1 MAWRAMVLVPL
12 VAAAFTPHDDRSRLC
27 KPKICGFASS
37 PLVVL
42 SLSNQ
47 AENHSSDEGR
57 GMNFDALTNL
67 TKKDKRTVA
76 RAGGRRPRTDQ
87 KTKQPEATKKRI
99 PEKDLFSLI
108 RDFALPLCLLSVIL
122 RFLFGMFGGSAGN
135 PHVFYYSRSVYEST
149 TYTKDG
155 NIERTRREN
164 FQSNIPELVEQDK
177 EYTQEQNGG
186 GVGKS
191 YFNTVD
197 GEFEDKIDS
206 LLFGKW

>member
-1 MAWRAMVLVPL
+1 MVLVPL
-12 VAAAFTPHDDRSRLC
+12 VATAFTSHDDRSRLC
-27 KPKICGFASS
+27 KPKKCGFASS
-37 PLVVL
+37 LVVL
-42 SLSNQ
+42 SFSNQ
-47 AENHSSDEGR
+47 AENHSSHEGR
-57 GMNFDALTNL
+57 GN
-67 TKKDKRTVA
+67 KCTVA

-99 PEKDLFSLI
+99 PEIELFSVI

-149 TYTKDG
+149 RYTKDG
-155 NIERTRREN
+155 NIERTRRKN

-177 EYTQEQNGG
+177 EYTQEQNGH
-186 GVGKS
+186 GVGGKS
-191 YFNTVD
+191 YFNIID
-197 GEFEDKIDS
+197 GDFEDKIDS

>member
-1 MAWRAMVLVPL
+1 MVT
-12 VAAAFTPHDDRSRLC
+12 AFTTHDDRCLC

-37 PLVVL
+37 LVVL

-47 AENHSSDEGR
+47 AENHSSHEGR
-57 GMNFDALTNL
+57 GMNFDALTNS
-67 TKKDKRTVA
+67 TKKDKCTVA
-76 RAGGRRPRTDQ
+76 RAGGRRTRTDLMS
-87 KTKQPEATKKRI
+87 KQPEATKKRI
-99 PEKDLFSLI
+99 PEKELFSLI

-177 EYTQEQNGG
+177 EYTQEQNGR
-186 GVGKS
+186 GVGDKS
-191 YFNTVD
+191 YLNIVD
-197 GEFEDKIDS
+197 GEFEDTIDS